1 MVNFY
6 LNFYQALAVYI
17 SLARTTARYTVCSA
31 ASHCLCPLSSVRVCR
46 PCTLTLTMFCT
57 RLATDSLLETVTLR
71 LFGVDTQ
78 MISGSNGDAT
88 CRLYLLQVKIILTH
102 FKWFR

>member
-88 CRLYLLQVKIILTH
+88 
-102 FKWFR
+102 